1 MAAIRNKARGSDNG
15 LAQTASRAIGAAAPR
30 KSFRAVAGTQPVP
43 GRKYGSP
50 AQLENIYPYSR
61 HSWRLW
67 VYQGR
72 IPGCLKPN
80 GKRGRLLIP
89 LDEAEKLMQAGA
101 QS

>member
-1 MAAIRNKARGSDNG
+1 MTAVAAERAGRRGRSAQPSTANK
-15 LAQTASRAIGAAAPR
+15 PER
-30 KSFRAVAGTQPVP
+30 KSFRAVAGTEPVL
-43 GRKYGSP
+43 GRKYASP
-50 AQLENIYPYSR
+50 SQLEQLSPYSR

-89 LDEAEKLMQAGA
+89 LDEAEKLLKAGA